1 MVLFGEFF
9 SLQAYHSIFLGE
21 KAVSQSKIYVG
32 NLPYS
37 ATEQELTDLFG
48 KFGQIKQVSLIID
61 KETGRSKGF
70 AFITFETAESAQSS
84 LALDNTELNGRK
96 LRVNLA
102 KEDGGSRFGGS
113 RGGRSRDDRW

>member
-1 MVLFGEFF
+1 M
-9 SLQAYHSIFLGE
+9 
-21 KAVSQSKIYVG
+21 SQSKIYVG

-37 ATEQELTDLFG
+37 ATEQELTEQFG
-48 KFGQIKQVSLIID
+48 KFGQIKQVNLIID

-96 LRVNLA
+96 LRVNPA

>member
-1 MVLFGEFF
+1 M
-9 SLQAYHSIFLGE
+9 
-21 KAVSQSKIYVG
+21 SQSKIYVG